1 MNEVNADGEINTRLL
16 DAVLGLTAE
25 LELPA
30 LLRRFVEAARDLTG
44 ARFAAMNVFDS
55 RGRPDMFVHAGVDGK
70 NAELIG
76 AIPHGLGVLGNIPA
90 HGSLKLDDVS
100 AHPAFRGWPAHHP
113 QMHTFLGVAVRVRD
127 LVFGH
132 VYLAN
137 KIPAGAPDDA
147 TAIAFTETDVT
158 IITALAGAAAVAI
171 ENAQLYENR
180 TQRVRWI
187 AAGQEITTSLLEGAD
202 EEDVLETIA
211 TKAREVARADAVALV
226 LPSIGD
232 QWILEIVDG
241 EGTSDLIGTVMPPG
255 GRTLRVLESGRGM
268 VVDSLSR
275 TRVLRVPALRRYGPA
290 LYAPMITSG
299 RSVGV
304 LIMFRNVGEK
314 EFVELDLTT
323 AESFAGQ
330 AALALVLAEARQA
343 QDLAALLDERER
355 IARDLHDL
363 AIQQLFATGMQLEGI
378 RRRAADGTQPDD
390 LESVIEEAL
399 DSVDS
404 TVRQIRAI
412 VHSLRDPD
420 AGVGIVER
428 LRREAS
434 LARTGLG
441 FAPSLVMTV
450 RGRTLDS
457 DEALEEDAE
466 LADEIVGPELSD
478 DVVAVVREGLANAA
492 RHAQASSVHINV
504 AIGAGVG
511 GAPPG
516 SAGGADPSDNSVC
529 VRVED
534 DGVGLPETATRSSGL
549 SNLEARARQ
558 YGGTFEARVGA
569 ERGSILEWRVP
580 KR

>member
-1 MNEVNADGEINTRLL
+1 MTDTSPEAHASAQLL
-16 DAVLGLTAE
+16 EAVLGLTAE

-30 LLRRFVEAARDLTG
+30 LLRRFVDAARDLTG

-55 RGRPDMFVHAGVDGK
+55 RGRPDTFVQSGV
-70 NAELIG
+70 NERSAELIG

-90 HGSLKLDDVS
+90 HGSLKLDNVS
-100 AHPAFRGWPAHHP
+100 DHPAFRGWPAHHP
-113 QMHTFLGVAVRVRD
+113 QMRTFLGVAVRVRD
-127 LVFGH
+127 IVFGH

-137 KIPAGAPDDA
+137 KTVPGKSGEPETIPFTDSD
-147 TAIAFTETDVT
+147 TA
-158 IITALAGAAAVAI
+158 IITALAAAAAVAI
-171 ENAQLYENR
+171 ENAELYENR

-187 AAGQEITTSLLEGAD
+187 AAGQEITTRLLEGAD
-202 EEDVLETIA
+202 EEDVLETIVS
-211 TKAREVARADAVALV
+211 KAREVAHADAVALV

-232 QWILEIVDG
+232 EWMLEIADG
-241 EGTSDLIGTVMPPG
+241 EGTADLIGTVMPAE
-255 GRTLRVLESGRGM
+255 GRSMRVLESGHGM

-299 RSVGV
+299 RSIGV

-343 QDLAALLDERER
+343 QDLAALFDERER

-363 AIQQLFATGMQLEGI
+363 AIQQLFATGMQLETI
-378 RRRAADGTQPDD
+378 RRRAGRGVQPTE
-390 LESVIEEAL
+390 LEEVVEQAL

-404 TVRQIRAI
+404 TVRQIRSI

-420 AGVGIVER
+420 ADVGIVER

-441 FAPSLVMTV
+441 FAPSLVMEV
-450 RGRTLDS
+450 RGRVIDS
-457 DEALEEDAE
+457 DDELSGDAD
-466 LADEIVGPELSD
+466 LAEEIVGPEASD

-492 RHAQASSVHINV
+492 RHAQAASVQVNV
-504 AIGAGVG
+504 VIGGQDD
-511 GAPPG
+511 
-516 SAGGADPSDNSVC
+516 SDPADNSVY
-529 VRVED
+529 VSVED
-534 DGVGLPETATRSSGL
+534 DGVGLPEFATRSSGL

-558 YGGTFEARVGA
+558 HGGTFAARLGT
-569 ERGSILEWRVP
+569 ERGSKLEWEIPR
-580 KR
+580 R

>member
-1 MNEVNADGEINTRLL
+1 MTEAKPDGEINTRLL

-30 LLRRFVEAARDLTG
+30 LLRRFVDAARDLTG

-55 RGRPDMFVHAGVDGK
+55 RGRPDTFVHSGIGGRG
-70 NAELIG
+70 AEMIG

-90 HGSLKLDDVS
+90 HGHLKLDNVS
-100 AHPAFRGWPAHHP
+100 DHPAFRGWPAHHP

-137 KIPAGAPDDA
+137 KVRPGEGAENQSVP
-147 TAIAFTETDVT
+147 FTDSDIT

-202 EEDVLETIA
+202 EEDVLDTIA
-211 TKAREVARADAVALV
+211 TKAREVAKADAVALV

-232 QWILEIVDG
+232 QWIIEIVDG
-241 EGTSDLIGTVMPPG
+241 EGTADLIGTVMPPE
-255 GRTLRVLESGRGM
+255 GRTMRVLESGRGM

-275 TRVLRVPALRRYGPA
+275 TRILRVPALRRYGPA

-363 AIQQLFATGMQLEGI
+363 AIQQLFATGMQLETI
-378 RRRAADGTQPDD
+378 RRRASEGVAPAN
-390 LESVIEEAL
+390 LEAVVEDAL

-420 AGVGIVER
+420 ADVGIVER

-441 FAPSLVMTV
+441 FAPSLVMTI
-450 RGRTLDS
+450 RGRIIDS
-457 DEALEEDAE
+457 EDAHE
-466 LADEIVGPELSD
+466 TDADLADEIVGPELSD

-492 RHAQASSVHINV
+492 RHAQAASVQINV
-504 AIGAGVG
+504 TIG
-511 GAPPG
+511 G
-516 SAGGADPSDNSVC
+516 SGEGDPSDNSVW

-549 SNLEARARQ
+549 SNLEARAHQ
-558 YGGTFEARVGA
+558 YGGSFEASVGT
-569 ERGSILEWRVP
+569 ERGSVLTWSVP

>member
-1 MNEVNADGEINTRLL
+1 MTEPQPLETTSARLL
-16 DAVLGLTAE
+16 EAVLGLTAE

-30 LLRRFVEAARDLTG
+30 LLRRFVDAARELTG

-55 RGRPDMFVHAGVDGK
+55 RGRLDTFVHSGVDERT
-70 NAELIG
+70 AELIG
-76 AIPHGLGVLGNIPA
+76 TIPHGLGVLGAIPS
-90 HGSLKLDDVS
+90 HGALKLDDV
-100 AHPAFRGWPAHHP
+100 ANHPAFRGWPAHHP

-127 LVFGH
+127 QVYGD

-137 KIPAGAPDDA
+137 KLGSNEAGETVSIPFTDA
-147 TAIAFTETDVT
+147 DAAI
-158 IITALAGAAAVAI
+158 IKALAAAAAVAI
-171 ENAQLYENR
+171 ENAQLYEAR

-187 AAGQEITTSLLEGAD
+187 AAGQEITTHLLEGAD

-211 TKAREVARADAVALV
+211 VKAREVAAADAVALV

-232 QWILEIVDG
+232 EWILEIADG
-241 EGTSDLIGTVMPPG
+241 EGTHDLIGTVMPPE
-255 GRTLRVLESGRGM
+255 GRSMRVLESGHGM

-275 TRVLRVPALRRYGPA
+275 TRILRVPALRRYGPA
-290 LYAPMITSG
+290 LYAPMVTSG

-323 AESFAGQ
+323 AESFAAQ
-330 AALALVLAEARQA
+330 AALALVLAEARHA
-343 QDLAALLDERER
+343 QDVAALFDERER

-363 AIQQLFATGMQLEGI
+363 AIQQLFATGMQLETI
-378 RRRAADGTQPDD
+378 RRRAEGGIVPAE
-390 LESVIEEAL
+390 LETVVEDAL

-420 AGVGIVER
+420 ADVGIVER
-428 LRREAS
+428 LRRETS

-441 FAPSLVMTV
+441 FAPSLVLRI
-450 RGRTLDS
+450 RGRVIDS
-457 DEALEEDAE
+457 DDGLESDVD

-492 RHAQASSVHINV
+492 RHAQASSVHV
-504 AIGAGVG
+504 TVEIGAPDDG
-511 GAPPG
+511 
-516 SAGGADPSDNSVC
+516 DPADNSVY
-529 VRVED
+529 VSVED
-534 DGVGLPETATRSSGL
+534 DGVGLPESATRSSGL
-549 SNLEARARQ
+549 SNLAARARQ
-558 YGGTFEARVGA
+558 HGGTFEARVGT

-580 KR
+580 PR

>member
-1 MNEVNADGEINTRLL
+1 MTDAKPAAHTSAPLL
-16 DAVLGLTAE
+16 EAVLGLTAE

-30 LLRRFVEAARDLTG
+30 LLRRFVDAARDLTG
-44 ARFAAMNVFDS
+44 ARCATKNDFETH
-55 RGRPDMFVHAGVDGK
+55 GRPYMFV
-70 NAELIG
+70 NIISYWRSAELIR

-90 HGSLKLDDVS
+90 HGSLKLDNVS
-100 AHPAFRGWPAHHP
+100 DHPAFRGWPAHHP
-113 QMHTFLGVAVRVRD
+113 QMRTFLGVAVRVRD
-127 LVFGH
+127 IVFGH

-137 KIPAGAPDDA
+137 KTVPGKSGEPETIPFTDSD
-147 TAIAFTETDVT
+147 TA
-158 IITALAGAAAVAI
+158 IITALAAAAAVAI
-171 ENAQLYENR
+171 ENAELYENR

-187 AAGQEITTSLLEGAD
+187 AAGQEITTRLLEGAD
-202 EEDVLETIA
+202 EEDVLETIVS
-211 TKAREVARADAVALV
+211 KAREVAHADAVALV

-232 QWILEIVDG
+232 EWMLEIADG
-241 EGTSDLIGTVMPPG
+241 EGTADLIGTVMPAE
-255 GRTLRVLESGRGM
+255 GRSMRVLESGHGM

-299 RSVGV
+299 RSIGV

-343 QDLAALLDERER
+343 QDLAALFDERER

-363 AIQQLFATGMQLEGI
+363 AIQQLFATGMQLETI
-378 RRRAADGTQPDD
+378 RRRAGRGVQPTE
-390 LESVIEEAL
+390 LEEVVEQAL

-404 TVRQIRAI
+404 TVRQIRSI

-420 AGVGIVER
+420 ADVGIVER

-441 FAPSLVMTV
+441 FAPSLVMEV
-450 RGRTLDS
+450 RGRVIDS
-457 DEALEEDAE
+457 DDELPGDAD
-466 LADEIVGPELSD
+466 LAEEIVGPEASD

-492 RHAQASSVHINV
+492 RHAQAASVQVNV
-504 AIGAGVG
+504 AIGGRDDSD
-511 GAPPG
+511 P
-516 SAGGADPSDNSVC
+516 ADDSVY
-529 VRVED
+529 VSVED
-534 DGVGLPETATRSSGL
+534 DGVGLPEFATRSSGL

-558 YGGTFEARVGA
+558 HGGTFAARLGT
-569 ERGSILEWRVP
+569 ERGSKLEWEIPR
-580 KR
+580 R

>member
-1 MNEVNADGEINTRLL
+1 MIEEQPEDAVNTRLL
-16 DAVLGLTAE
+16 EAVLGLTSE
-25 LELPA
+25 LDLPT
-30 LLRRFVEAARDLTG
+30 LLKRFVEAARDLTG

-55 RGRPDMFVHAGVDGK
+55 RGRPDMFVHAGISSR
-70 NAELIG
+70 NAEMIG

-90 HGSLKLDDVS
+90 HGALKLDNVS
-100 AHPAFRGWPAHHP
+100 DHAAFRGWPAHHP

-127 LVFGH
+127 LVFGD

-137 KIPAGAPDDA
+137 KTRPDADGEPE
-147 TAIAFTETDVT
+147 FLPFSDTDVA
-158 IITALAGAAAVAI
+158 IITALAAAAAVAI

-202 EEDVLETIA
+202 EEEVLETIA

-232 QWILEIVDG
+232 QWIIEIVDG
-241 EGTSDLIGTVMPPG
+241 DDTADLIGTVMPPE
-255 GRTLRVLESGRGM
+255 GRTMRVLESGRGM

-275 TRVLRVPALRRYGPA
+275 TRILRVPALRRYGPA
-290 LYAPMITSG
+290 LYTPMVTSG

-314 EFVELDLTT
+314 EFVQLDLTT

-343 QDLAALLDERER
+343 HDLAALLDERER

-363 AIQQLFATGMQLEGI
+363 AIQQLFATGMQLETIRKHASAGI
-378 RRRAADGTQPDD
+378 KPADLAG
-390 LESVIEEAL
+390 VIDNAL

-404 TVRQIRAI
+404 TVRQIRSI

-420 AGVGIVER
+420 ADVGIVER
-428 LRREAS
+428 LRRETS

-441 FAPSLVMTV
+441 FAPSLVMTI
-450 RGRTLDS
+450 RGRIIDS
-457 DEALEEDAE
+457 TAALETDAG
-466 LADEIVGPELSD
+466 LAEEIVGPALSD
-478 DVVAVVREGLANAA
+478 DIVAVVREGLANAA
-492 RHAQASSVHINV
+492 RHAHAASVQVNV
-504 AIGAGVG
+504 IIGGEHDLD
-511 GAPPG
+511 PG
-516 SAGGADPSDNSVC
+516 DNSVT

-534 DGVGLPETATRSSGL
+534 DGVGLPAETTRSSGL
-549 SNLEARARQ
+549 SNLEARARR
-558 YGGTFEARVGA
+558 YGGTFTTSLGK
-569 ERGSILEWRVP
+569 ERGSIIVWGVP